1 MGQERSL
8 ALLWLRQAFRK
19 QAYRVY
25 FALLAALTLVLL
37 GFFLLLTYQQTEE
50 ALKTR
55 SANESHILAGQLD
68 ATLRRIRANSD
79 LVAENILLEALSE
92 PLSPRQVDRIN
103 RRLGAL
109 SRSFPEVLA
118 HRFFDAEGQLVFSS
132 DTVPEAINVADRP
145 YFQHSKAHP
154 QGGIYF
160 SETIRSKITQTP
172 VVVASRAVVG
182 RAGDFL
188 GVVAIPLDLRY
199 FEQIFAN
206 LDVGTRGMVSVR
218 RSDDSR
224 LVVRWPEVLQGINKE
239 ARDIPPYRQVQS
251 EISDGVVRYIGRTDG
266 VDRIFAFNKIPEF
279 PFFVLVGYAVD
290 EQFAKWRKTAITT
303 SVVTCMGLLLLGLY
317 LLRLQRSETSLRK
330 SERQYQAM
338 VASQPD
344 AVCRWLPDTTLTF
357 FNDKYADL
365 FGTAAGDCPV
375 LAGQRWI
382 EGIPVELREVLLATY
397 ARLAAQ
403 PEPYSSE
410 RSVTRQDGTV
420 CHLHWVDVPLLE
432 ANGKCVE
439 FQSVGR
445 DITELKRA
453 EDERQKLQMQ
463 LIHSQKMESIGT
475 LAGGIAHDFN
485 NILGVIIGYTELAQ
499 NDAPPGS
506 LLARNLEKVQEAS
519 NRAATM
525 VKQILAFSRQSVI
538 ERVPLDAASLV
549 KESISFLRPS
559 LPSTITI
566 RQHID
571 TATKPI
577 FADPT
582 QVHQILINF
591 CTNAFHAMELTG
603 GTLEISLKNCEICQE
618 DLLQHPGLH
627 PGSFVELTISDTGCG
642 IEPQVWGRI
651 FDPYFTTKGVGKGT
665 GMGLAIVHGIVK
677 SYGGF
682 ITGASEPGVGTVFRV
697 YFPALEQES
706 SPGVE
711 SSVQTIPFG
720 NERIL
725 FIDDEEML
733 VELGKMMLASLG
745 YTVTGLTDSAEAL
758 AAFERH
764 PDQFDVVITD
774 QTMPG
779 LTGSELA
786 LRMLQ
791 IRPELSIILCT
802 GYSSII
808 SKEKAMAMGI
818 KGFVP
823 KPFTRQ
829 DIALIIRKV
838 LEEGGASG
846 SDLLS

>member
-1 MGQERSL
+1 MGQVQTL
-8 ALLWLRQAFRK
+8 ALWLRQALRK
-19 QAYRVY
+19 QAYGIC
-25 FALLAALTLVLL
+25 FALLAALAIVLL

-68 ATLRRIRANSD
+68 ATLRRIRSNSD
-79 LVAENILLEALSE
+79 LMAENIVLEALSE
-92 PLSPRQVDRIN
+92 PLSPRLIDRIN
-103 RRLGAL
+103 NRLGTL
-109 SRSFPEVLA
+109 SRYFPEILA
-118 HRFFDAEGQLVFSS
+118 HRFFDAEGQLIFSS
-132 DTVPEAINVADRP
+132 DTVPEKINVVDRP

-160 SETIRSKITQTP
+160 SETIQSKITQTP
-172 VVVASRAVVG
+172 VVIASRAVVG
-182 RAGDFL
+182 RAGEFL
-188 GVVAIPLDLRY
+188 GVIAIPIDLRY

-206 LDVGTRGMVSVR
+206 LKVGARGMVSVR

-239 ARDIPPYRQVQS
+239 ALDIPPYRQVQS
-251 EISDGVVRYIGRTDG
+251 GISAGVVRYIGRTDG

-303 SVVTCMGLLLLGLY
+303 SAVTCMGLLLLGLY
-317 LLRLQRSETSLRK
+317 LARLQRSETGLRK
-330 SERQYQAM
+330 SERQYQAI

-365 FGTAAGDCPV
+365 FGTSPGGGPV
-375 LAGQRWI
+375 KVGQRWI
-382 EGIPVELREVLLATY
+382 ESIPTEQQEAIFATY
-397 ARLAAQ
+397 ASLAEQ
-403 PEPYSSE
+403 PQPFSSE

-453 EDERQKLQMQ
+453 EEERQKLQMQ
-463 LIHSQKMESIGT
+463 LLHSQKMESIGT

-485 NILGVIIGYTELAQ
+485 NILGVIIGYTELALK
-499 NDAPPGS
+499 DVPPES
-506 LLARNLEKVQEAS
+506 LLASKLHKVQEAS

-538 ERVPLDAASLV
+538 ERVPLEVASLV
-549 KESISFLRPS
+549 KEAISFLRPS

-566 RQHID
+566 RQQID
-571 TATKPI
+571 TATKHI
-577 FADPT
+577 LADPT

-603 GTLEISLKNCEICQE
+603 GTLEISLKDCEICPE
-618 DLLQHPGLH
+618 DLLQHPGVH
-627 PGSFVELTISDTGCG
+627 PGGFVELAISDTGCG
-642 IEPQVWGRI
+642 IEPEIWGKI
-651 FDPYFTTKGVGKGT
+651 FDPYFTTKGIGKGT
-665 GMGLAIVHGIVK
+665 GMGLAIVHGIVT

-697 YFPALEQES
+697 YFPALEQETS
-706 SPGVE
+706 AGIEP
-711 SSVQTIPFG
+711 VQTTPLG
-720 NERIL
+720 KERIL
-725 FIDDEEML
+725 LIDDEEML
-733 VELGKMMLASLG
+733 AVLGKMMLESLG
-745 YTVTGLTDSAEAL
+745 YTVTAQTDSAEAL
-758 AAFERH
+758 ALFQH
-764 PDQFDVVITD
+764 QPDQFDVVVTD

-779 LTGSELA
+779 LTGSDLA
-786 LRMLQ
+786 IRMLQ
-791 IRPELSIILCT
+791 IRPDLPIILCT

-808 SKEKAMAMGI
+808 SKQTVMAMGI
-818 KGFVP
+818 KGFVT
-823 KPFTRQ
+823 KPFSRQ
-829 DIALIIRKV
+829 DIALLIRKV
-838 LEEGGASG
+838 LEKGVTTG
-846 SDLLS
+846 SDLLP